1 MGSSPWRRTAIAV
14 ASAVLGVAGT
24 ASAAPANRI
33 HPSAGADA
41 ALAATRAQAA
51 ATGMRYRTIWE
62 NDDQYYERNA
72 TGDVV
77 VLVEAGEVVRVWL
90 LGAERYES
98 FMKFER
104 NELFKND
111 PWHAQV
117 WNRYGHASNPFL
129 SVVTATGEDATL
141 LSGKL
146 LDPFAEYPLDEN
158 ARVVTDSR
166 GRAVTMVVYDN
177 PHVEVLAWTAP
188 NAVRPAPNLLVPE
201 ANHPTMS
208 TTIES
213 ASALLEDVSNLGSKA
228 RAFPGFKGNPVGTL
242 RKVARYYGW
251 PVTDAPGGIAM
262 TVTEPLGSTWR
273 IRMTA
278 RRTGTKTAEFALL
291 SVPAIMSREEAT
303 TRRVLGMLSTM
314 AVDSLICDVDC
325 YVRNMPTKLTAARA
339 REVASSYGT
348 GDEGGATIGVSGDGA
363 ALTGSVAFE
372 QGGFCFAVPLQGSAY
387 LQRPVSWVARVG
399 SAGPNGTCQ

>member
-1 MGSSPWRRTAIAV
+1 MSTTLRRMSFVAVLAAVLAV
-14 ASAVLGVAGT
+14 AGGAT
-24 ASAAPANRI
+24 AAPLNRAF
-33 HPSAGADA
+33 PAAGADS

-62 NDDQYYERNA
+62 DDDEYYERNA
-72 TGDVV
+72 AGDVV

-90 LGAERYES
+90 LGPGRYEA
-98 FMKFER
+98 FNKFER

-117 WNRYGHASNPFL
+117 WNRYGFSANPFL
-129 SVVTATGEDATL
+129 SVMTVGGVDAAL

-158 ARVVTDSR
+158 ARVVTDAR
-166 GRAVTMVVYDN
+166 GRAVTMVVHDT

-188 NAVRPAPNLLVPE
+188 HAVRPAPNALVPE
-201 ANHPTMS
+201 TSHPTMS
-208 TTIES
+208 TSIES
-213 ASALLEDVSNLGSKA
+213 SADLLEDVSNLGSKA

-251 PVTDAPGGIAM
+251 PVSDAAGGIAM
-262 TVTEPLGSTWR
+262 TITEPLGSTWR

-278 RRTGTKTAEFALL
+278 RRTGTKTAEFTLL
-291 SVPAIMSREEAT
+291 SVPAVMSREEAT
-303 TRRVLGMLSTM
+303 TRRVLGMLSKM

-339 REVASSYGT
+339 REVASAYGS
-348 GDEGGATIGVSGDGA
+348 GDEGGATVGVSGDGA
-363 ALTGSVAFE
+363 ALNGSAAFA
-372 QGGFCFAVPLQGSAY
+372 QGGYCLAVPLQGSTF
-387 LQRPVSWVARVG
+387 LQRPASWVAQAG
-399 SAGPNGTCQ
+399 SAGPNGMCQ